1 MINTSHTPHQLIEPP
16 APLAPQPEADT
27 CSWLIEVASNNP
39 EPDFPEDLYR
49 IVECGA
55 ALTVNQHGSWRCEYG
70 HEHISFSDP
79 ARSAYEAEMA
89 FNERMA
95 R

>member
-27 CSWLIEVASNNP
+27 CSWLIEVASNHP

-55 ALTVNQHGSWRCEYG
+55 ALTGDSCGIHFR
-70 HEHISFSDP
+70 
-79 ARSAYEAEMA
+79 
-89 FNERMA
+89 
-95 R
+95 